1 MADINLTAEQVAALI
16 LSIGD
21 KSKLKTADKQT
32 IVDAINEVIDSNLA
46 PTSVLYT
53 PMNLSNESKVQA
65 RENID
70 AEISEYK
77 IPLLYDSVSGKWSTE
92 ISPKEL
98 SHAYRRGK
106 RISAFVIF
114 HPISTSKNHRIFQL
128 ETIRDSRGIAT
139 GSFVSAD
146 TANITKLTL
155 TPTQDKR
162 AFVISEE
169 ITPISVPL
177 YIRGTYDAQA
187 NTFTPDVDYT
197 KQDILDAVSAGRYVA
212 LVVDDEYIVPCVE
225 CTSLYCIFSLLQISD
240 ILNITDDYI
249 NIRISRQSGGWNVGT
264 FQIT

>member
-46 PTSVLYT
+46 PDSVLYT
-53 PMNLSNESKVQA
+53 PMNLSDESKAQA

-92 ISPKEL
+92 ISPKDL

-106 RISAFVIF
+106 RISAFIII
-114 HPISTSKNHRIFQL
+114 HPTPVRENNRIFQL
-128 ETIRDSRGIAT
+128 ETIQSNRGIVT

-155 TPTQDKR
+155 TPTQGNT

-169 ITPISVPL
+169 ITPILVPL
-177 YIRGTYDAQA
+177 YIRGTYDPQA
-187 NTFTPDVDYT
+187 NTFTPDTDYT
-197 KQDILDAVSAGRYVA
+197 VQEIYDAFIAGRYVA
-212 LVVDDEYIVPCVE
+212 LVVNGNYIVPCVE
-225 CTSLYCIFSLLQISD
+225 CNTHYCMFSLLLISD
-240 ILNITDDYI
+240 ILNITEDYI
-249 NIRISRQSGGWNVGT
+249 NIRIGIDSRGWNVAT
-264 FQIT
+264 FQIP